1 MKNELLNKVSALT
14 KHANLKLKKYSP
26 EILMGLGI
34 VGTVTSTVLAC
45 RATTKVGK
53 IIENKKEQVEQV
65 HTCLEDAKT
74 DTTIDYTEE
83 DSKKDLTIIYSQ
95 TGLAIAK
102 LYAPSVI
109 LGILSLGTIITSHNI
124 MRKRN
129 VALAAAYAAVDTGF
143 KKNMQRFAPYFYKW
157 WEHVTYEKC

>member
-34 VGTVTSTVLAC
+34 VGTVASTVLAC
-45 RATTKVGK
+45 KATTKVGK

-109 LGILSLGTIITSHNI
+109 LGVLSLGTIITSHNI

-143 KKNMQRFAPYFYKW
+143 KK
-157 WEHVTYEKC
+157 

>member
-1 MKNELLNKVSALT
+1 MKNEILNKVSGLT

-34 VGTVTSTVLAC
+34 IGTVASTVLAC
-45 RATTKVGK
+45 KATTKVGK

-74 DTTIDYTEE
+74 DKTIDYTEE
-83 DSKKDLTIIYSQ
+83 DSKKDLTIIYSK
-95 TGLAIAK
+95 TGLALVK

-109 LGILSLGTIITSHNI
+109 LGILSLGTIITSHNE
-124 MRKRN
+124 
-129 VALAAAYAAVDTGF
+129 
-143 KKNMQRFAPYFYKW
+143 KKKYCFSSSL
-157 WEHVTYEKC
+157 HSS

>member
-1 MKNELLNKVSALT
+1 MKNEILNKVSALT

-34 VGTVTSTVLAC
+34 VGTVASTVLAC

-74 DTTIDYTEE
+74 DTTIEYTEE

-109 LGILSLGTIITSHNI
+109 LGVLSLGTIITSHNI

-129 VALAAAYAAVDTGF
+129 VALAAA
-143 KKNMQRFAPYFYKW
+143 
-157 WEHVTYEKC
+157 

>member
-1 MKNELLNKVSALT
+1 MKNEILNKVSALT

-34 VGTVTSTVLAC
+34 VGTVASTVLAC
-45 RATTKVGK
+45 KATTKVGK

-109 LGILSLGTIITSHNI
+109 LGVLSLGTIITSHNI

-129 VALAAAYAAVDTGF
+129 VALAAAYADRH
-143 KKNMQRFAPYFYKW
+143 KKVRRIGLYS
-157 WEHVTYEKC
+157 E

>member
-1 MKNELLNKVSALT
+1 MKNEILSKVSNLT
-14 KHANLKLKKYSP
+14 KHANLKFKKYSP

-34 VGTVTSTVLAC
+34 VGTVASTVLAC
-45 RATTKVGK
+45 KATTKVGK

-74 DTTIDYTEE
+74 DDSIDYTEE
-83 DSKKDLTIIYSQ
+83 DSKKDLTIIYSK
-95 TGLAIAK
+95 TGIAIAK

-109 LGILSLGTIITSHNI
+109 LGVLSLGTIISSHNI

-143 KKNMQRFAPYFYKW
+143 KRYRKNVVERFGENVDK
-157 WEHVTYEKC
+157 

>member
-1 MKNELLNKVSALT
+1 MKNEILNKVSALT

-34 VGTVTSTVLAC
+34 IGTVTSTVLAC

-109 LGILSLGTIITSHNI
+109 LGVLSLGTIITSHNI

-143 KKNMQRFAPYFYKW
+143 KKYRKNVV
-157 WEHVTYEKC
+157 E

>member
-1 MKNELLNKVSALT
+1 MKNEILNKVSALT

-34 VGTVTSTVLAC
+34 VGTVASTVLAC
-45 RATTKVGK
+45 KATTKVGK

-109 LGILSLGTIITSHNI
+109 IF
-124 MRKRN
+124 RN
-129 VALAAAYAAVDTGF
+129 NNN
-143 KKNMQRFAPYFYKW
+143 KS
-157 WEHVTYEKC
+157 

>member
-1 MKNELLNKVSALT
+1 MKNEILNKVSALT

-34 VGTVTSTVLAC
+34 VGTVASTVLAC
-45 RATTKVGK
+45 KATTKVGK

-65 HTCLEDAKT
+65 HTCLEDSKT

-109 LGILSLGTIITSHNI
+109 LGVLSLGTIITSHNI

-143 KKNMQRFAPYFYKW
+143 KKYRKNVVERFGENVDK
-157 WEHVTYEKC
+157 ELR